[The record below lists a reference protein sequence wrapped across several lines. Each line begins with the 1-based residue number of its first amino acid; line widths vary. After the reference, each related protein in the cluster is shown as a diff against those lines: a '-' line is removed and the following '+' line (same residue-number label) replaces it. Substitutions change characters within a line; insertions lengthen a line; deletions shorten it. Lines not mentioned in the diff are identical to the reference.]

1 MGEAARP
8 AHRFGGSVIQPSS
21 GWPRAAPL
29 AQASPAMTECVDPM
43 DWFDLPDDTHRPAD
57 ADQSRMRLYIAAGL
71 LGIGALGMVGG
82 LLHILPA

>member
-1 MGEAARP
+1 
-8 AHRFGGSVIQPSS
+8 
-21 GWPRAAPL
+21 
-29 AQASPAMTECVDPM
+29 M

>member
-1 MGEAARP
+1 
-8 AHRFGGSVIQPSS
+8 
-21 GWPRAAPL
+21 
-29 AQASPAMTECVDPM
+29 M
-43 DWFDLPDDTHRPAD
+43 DWFDPPDDTPRPAD